1 VTAWPRSGCE
11 SHWVGRSARPRRV
24 ARGTVDVPLVCKA
37 GPVKILPLPVNADRP
52 SRAGRVVSVSD
63 QDSRDVGAV
72 LGRLQSLLLT
82 ASEVENFLQRLTEM
96 TPSAVEIPVSCGITA
111 RRDGMPLTVA
121 SSDQQASGLDE
132 RQYATEAGP
141 CLQTLNTGE
150 VVSIVDVDTEQRWP
164 AYLQGARKQGLR
176 SSLSLPL
183 VVDGSTV
190 AAMNLYSFAR
200 PGAFDEQVQ
209 RRCLVFAT
217 LAAGALQLAIGRAAD
232 RQLMD
237 QLEEA
242 LASRTVIDQAL
253 GIVMGQQQCDSEEAF
268 SLLRMRS
275 QSSQRKLRD
284 VAADLI
290 IRMSGQPPASGRRFD
305 RT

>member
-1 VTAWPRSGCE
+1 MFPVTEQQSGD
-11 SHWVGRSARPRRV
+11 V
-24 ARGTVDVPLVCKA
+24 RGVFE
-37 GPVKILPLPVNADRP
+37 
-52 SRAGRVVSVSD
+52 
-63 QDSRDVGAV
+63 
-72 LGRLQSLLLT
+72 RLQSLLMT
-82 ASEVENFLQRLTEM
+82 ASEVESFLQRLTEL

-111 RRDGMPLTVA
+111 RRDGLPLTVA
-121 SSDQQASGLDE
+121 SSDQRASGLDE
-132 RQYATEAGP
+132 RQYVTEAGP
-141 CLQTLNTGE
+141 CLHTLKTGV
-150 VVSIVDVDTEQRWP
+150 VVSIPDVDTEQRWP
-164 AYLQGARKQGLR
+164 AYLQSARQQGLR

-190 AAMNLYSFAR
+190 AAMNLYSFAG

-242 LASRTVIDQAL
+242 LASRTIIDQAL

-275 QSSQRKLRD
+275 QSSQRKLRE
-284 VAADLI
+284 VATDLI
-290 IRMSGQPPASGRRFD
+290 ARVSGQPPASGRRFD